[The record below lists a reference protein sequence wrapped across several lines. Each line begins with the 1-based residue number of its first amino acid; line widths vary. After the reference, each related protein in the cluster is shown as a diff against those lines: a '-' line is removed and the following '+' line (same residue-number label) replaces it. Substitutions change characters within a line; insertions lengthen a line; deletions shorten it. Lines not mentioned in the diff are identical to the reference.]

1 MTVALRAV
9 LAVFAALALALAGCG
24 INDREPDVPGS
35 TLEATVADP
44 DGDGALER
52 GPAEPLVD
60 RTELA
65 PRGRATRPVA
75 RFAHVTD
82 THVRD
87 EESPARAPFLDRLGP
102 PVTSTFRP
110 QEALSP
116 HVLMAAVRSLNAER
130 PQGVLFTGDLLDSAQ
145 RNELDQFLA
154 VLGGGRVDPNSAR
167 RGYRGV
173 QEAANPD
180 GFFYRPAL
188 DAPVVPQMLT
198 RAQREFF
205 SPGLRAPWFPALGNH
220 DLLVQGEQPP
230 TASTNEIATG
240 TEALLTFDPSLESL
254 LDDLPRDRD
263 VRRATPDL
271 RDVPQEAIEDVLAEG
286 VPGRTTRVPAD
297 TRRRHLRASE
307 VIDRLSRA
315 ARLPEG
321 AGDRLDYAV
330 DVAPGVRAIVLD
342 TVDRAGDGGVVVA
355 EQLAFLRRELDRA
368 GDRAVV
374 VVDHF
379 GLHRTA
385 GGEAAQAILAR
396 DDRVIAE
403 LIGDT
408 HRHEIRPVRTRAGG
422 YWRITTSSLADWP
435 QQGRMLRL
443 VTGRDGARALE
454 TWTVDH
460 AGGRDTQDLAGAA
473 RSLSFLDA
481 QGGRPNRLAGTRTDR
496 NVRLWLPPR
505 QP

>member
-1 MTVALRAV
+1 MTGASRASLAALV
-9 LAVFAALALALAGCG
+9 LALLLAGCG
-24 INDREPDVPGS
+24 IDDREIDVPGS
-35 TLEATVADP
+35 TLQATVVDA

-52 GPAEPLVD
+52 GPAEAMVD

-65 PRGRATRPVA
+65 PRGRATRQAA
-75 RFAHVTD
+75 RFAHLTD

-87 EESPARAPFLDRLGP
+87 EESPARVPFLDRLGP
-102 PVTSTFRP
+102 PVTSAFRP

-116 HVLMAAVRSLNAER
+116 HVLVAAIRSLNAER
-130 PQGVLFTGDLLDSAQ
+130 PQGVLITGDLLDSAQ
-145 RNELDQFLA
+145 RNELDQFLD
-154 VLGGGRVDPNSAR
+154 VLAGGEVEPGSGRG
-167 RGYRGV
+167 GYRGV

-188 DAPVVPQMLT
+188 DAPVVPRMLT
-198 RAQREFF
+198 RAQRPFF
-205 SPGLRAPWFPALGNH
+205 SAGLRAPWFPALGNH

-230 TASTNEIATG
+230 SASTDAIATG
-240 TEALLTFDPSLESL
+240 SEALLTFDPALESV
-254 LDDLPRDRD
+254 LDELPRGGDRQ
-263 VRRATPDL
+263 ATPDL
-271 RDVPQEAIEDVLAEG
+271 RDVPPEAIERLLAEG
-286 VPGRTTRVPAD
+286 VPGRTTRVPSDA
-297 TRRRHLRASE
+297 RRRHLRPAE
-307 VIDRLSRA
+307 AIDRLRRA
-315 ARLPEG
+315 ARLPDG
-321 AGDRLDYAV
+321 APDRLDYAV

-342 TVDRAGDGGVVVA
+342 TVDRAGGGGTVLA
-355 EQLAFLRRELDRA
+355 GQLAFLRRELRRA

-396 DDRVIAE
+396 DDRVVAE
-403 LIGDT
+403 LVGDT

-435 QQGRMLRL
+435 QQTRMLRL
-443 VTGRDGARALE
+443 VTGRGGARALE

-481 QGGRPNRLAGTRTDR
+481 QGGRPNRLAGARTDR

-505 QP
+505 R